1 MNKYSFIFPGQGGQY
16 KGMGKTLYD
25 AYPVFRQTFEE
36 AGDVLHKDFGELCFN
51 GRISELNKIEN
62 SLLAILITSIASF
75 RVFSGQNKVSPEF
88 LAGHSLGEYSAL
100 VASEVL
106 DFKDALL
113 LVKKRSELALR
124 KNEQG
129 AMAIVEGINKE
140 IIRNVCSEISGSEGT
155 VSIACYNSPRQVVVC
170 GDKSA
175 VLKAEKQL
183 SLLDASVTPML
194 SSPPFH
200 CSLLKEEAEEF
211 RDYLD
216 TFIFGKPKW
225 NIISNVTA
233 VPAKDG
239 EEIKRNLALQ
249 MMMPV
254 QWEETLNV
262 MAENQVDTLVEFGTK
277 TILKN
282 LAEDSRKQFS
292 NYSFCQKEDQ
302 KKLQELFGKQ
312 EVGKKNEQRQTLH
325 KASFL
330 GRCLAIAVCTQNF
343 NWNNEEYELGA
354 ERPYKKI
361 EALQQSLE
369 AQQVLPDINQMEE
382 AMLLLHQIMV
392 TKKAGRE
399 EVERRFLQLMEET
412 ETEGMLSEFVK
423 EHILKDNKVEL
434 C

>member
-1 MNKYSFIFPGQGGQY
+1 MNKYSFIFPGQGVQY

-361 EALQQSLE
+361 EALQLSL
-369 AQQVLPDINQMEE
+369 I
-382 AMLLLHQIMV
+382 
-392 TKKAGRE
+392 
-399 EVERRFLQLMEET
+399 
-412 ETEGMLSEFVK
+412 
-423 EHILKDNKVEL
+423 HI
-434 C
+434 

>member
-1 MNKYSFIFPGQGGQY
+1 M
-16 KGMGKTLYD
+16 
-25 AYPVFRQTFEE
+25 
-36 AGDVLHKDFGELCFN
+36 
-51 GRISELNKIEN
+51 
-62 SLLAILITSIASF
+62 
-75 RVFSGQNKVSPEF
+75 
-88 LAGHSLGEYSAL
+88 
-100 VASEVL
+100 
-106 DFKDALL
+106 
-113 LVKKRSELALR
+113 
-124 KNEQG
+124 
-129 AMAIVEGINKE
+129 
-140 IIRNVCSEISGSEGT
+140 
-155 VSIACYNSPRQVVVC
+155 
-170 GDKSA
+170 
-175 VLKAEKQL
+175 
-183 SLLDASVTPML
+183 
-194 SSPPFH
+194 
-200 CSLLKEEAEEF
+200 
-211 RDYLD
+211 
-216 TFIFGKPKW
+216 
-225 NIISNVTA
+225 
-233 VPAKDG
+233 
-239 EEIKRNLALQ
+239 
-249 MMMPV
+249 
-254 QWEETLNV
+254 
-262 MAENQVDTLVEFGTK
+262 
-277 TILKN
+277 KN